1 MRDKNIVIAVLA
13 GSMLALAACGG
24 INSIKT
30 GGAEETAVQS
40 TVEMPNPWSET
51 ADLDEA
57 EKATG
62 VDFDPPVDNSL
73 PEGYEFVTY
82 RYTDKLLEAV
92 YKKGRS

>member
-40 TVEMPNPWSET
+40 TVEMPN
-51 ADLDEA
+51 
-57 EKATG
+57 
-62 VDFDPPVDNSL
+62 
-73 PEGYEFVTY
+73 
-82 RYTDKLLEAV
+82 
-92 YKKGRS
+92 

>member
-62 VDFDPPVDNSL
+62 VATRINCSRQFIKR
-73 PEGYEFVTY
+73 ETM
-82 RYTDKLLEAV
+82 
-92 YKKGRS
+92 RS